1 MAASSIRAGRR
12 IDLPIFAAASR
23 RAPVIAGSDDNVLA
37 NQTGDDPTQPLG
49 KIELLDRFTT
59 TPGPA
64 RRKARPNRSTPT
76 LPSHRIETPFRITP
90 QWELAFRVEVPVV
103 STNPV
108 TPQNP
113 SGQVI
118 TGFGNVL
125 TQGWLVYE
133 ITPRWAIAAGAQVIA
148 PTATNGVASN
158 AWEEVTGAV
167 VRVMLP
173 ELSEGSYSAPQV
185 RYGVDFGGNDEG
197 PMLRQLRLMPTLNIN
212 LPHNLFLTFF
222 PSPNIRWNYGTPVH
236 GQTGRFFLPLNFMIG
251 WKPTPHTITSAEF
264 GIPIIKDFPA
274 YTFKTQSTRGLFVL
288 NNKRKE
294 LHPEDRF
301 WTHSYRF
308 CFGAENSARSR
319 HRPFADRRSSRRDL
333 SPSRRAR

>member
-1 MAASSIRAGRR
+1 MPALAFRAGRES
-12 IDLPIFAAASR
+12 IFLVFAAVLVAAPAS
-23 RAPVIAGSDDNVLA
+23 AGPDDNVLA

-59 TPGPA
+59 TPGPGA
-64 RRKARPNRSTPT
+64 AEGTSKQVGTNTPFA
-76 LPSHRIETPFRITP
+76 RIEAPFRITP
-90 QWELAFRVEVPVV
+90 QWELALRVEVPFV

-108 TPQNP
+108 TPENP

-118 TGFGNVL
+118 SGFGNVL

-133 ITPRWAIAAGAQVIA
+133 INPRWAIAAGAQAIA
-148 PTATNGVASN
+148 PTSTNGVASD
-158 AWEEVTGAV
+158 AWEEVTGGV

-173 ELSEGSYSAPQV
+173 EVSEGSYFAPQV

-212 LPHNLFLTFF
+212 LPHNLFLTLF
-222 PSPNIRWNYGTPVH
+222 PSPDIRWNYGTPVY

-251 WKPTPHTITSAEF
+251 WKPTPHTIISAEF

-274 YTFKTQSTRGLFVL
+274 YTFKTQLRVGYLF
-288 NNKRKE
+288 
-294 LHPEDRF
+294 
-301 WTHSYRF
+301 
-308 CFGAENSARSR
+308 
-319 HRPFADRRSSRRDL
+319 
-333 SPSRRAR
+333 